1 MMNQKFA
8 MCQKQL
14 FETVLLHLLFVI
26 TFTIVTLLFSIY
38 HLQYYLAD
46 CLVLLNISLLDI
58 FNVMYYNVI
67 CSYNI

>member
-14 FETVLLHLLFVI
+14 FEGVLLHLLFVV

-38 HLQYYLAD
+38 YLQYHFAD
-46 CLVLLNISLLDI
+46 CLV
-58 FNVMYYNVI
+58 
-67 CSYNI
+67 